1 MAELITEPTTS
12 SCCSPAAQETCCA
25 PESKSE
31 CCGADNAG
39 NGCGCAASRAEA
51 DELVHQLRQEA
62 EAKRINERRAQS
74 VREIEQSCRRY
85 GWWFP
90 QDRR

>member
-1 MAELITEPTTS
+1 MFKVRQLGQRLGLTRSTETTEDRRASHAE
-12 SCCSPAAQETCCA
+12 
-25 PESKSE
+25 KR
-31 CCGADNAG
+31 
-39 NGCGCAASRAEA
+39 AASRAEA

-74 VREIEQSCRRY
+74 VREIEQSCRTY